1 MWFQMLLTD
10 GVLPSAMMTHTVKVL
25 PASKEPQDMDG
36 TAGHEMVVVGP
47 GWIQFHHTILSSLVY
62 VKNGPK

>member
-10 GVLPSAMMTHTVKVL
+10 DVLPSAMMTHMVKVL

-47 GWIQFHHTILSSLVY
+47 GWIHSFITLFCPL
-62 VKNGPK
+62 